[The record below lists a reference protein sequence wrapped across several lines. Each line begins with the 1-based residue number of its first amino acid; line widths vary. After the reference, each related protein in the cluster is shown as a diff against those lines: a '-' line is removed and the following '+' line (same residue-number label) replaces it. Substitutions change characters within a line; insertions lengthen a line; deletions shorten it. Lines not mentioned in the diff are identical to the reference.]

1 MHSQELL
8 PITLQREVSRLNLI
22 NEELALTIITRE
34 NTILAREVTIAARD
48 ARIAQ
53 LTRHRQ
59 SLFWLVI
66 VLFVMLI
73 IAVATGR

>member
-1 MHSQELL
+1 LSPPQDQEINNMHSQELL

-53 LTRHRQ
+53 LT
-59 SLFWLVI
+59 SIANLFSGLSSCC
-66 VLFVMLI
+66 L
-73 IAVATGR
+73 